1 MKKHK
6 SSLKFVVQ
14 KHAAKQLH
22 YDFRLELRGV
32 LKSWAIPK
40 EISLDPAVK
49 RLAIH
54 VDDHDLEY
62 GSFEGTI
69 PEGHY
74 GAGTVKIWDHGTY
87 EPTELDEKK
96 DPEKI
101 LKAQFAQGELKF
113 VLSGK
118 KLKGEF
124 ALVKMKKNDPDDKHW
139 LLIKKRDKFAKD
151 EP

>member
-6 SSLKFVVQ
+6 SPLKFVVQ

-22 YDFRLELRGV
+22 YDFRLELCGV
-32 LKSWAIPK
+32 LKSWAVPK

-69 PEGHY
+69 PKGHY

-87 EPTELDEKK
+87 EPVEIDEKK
-96 DPEKI
+96 DPEKV
-101 LKAQFAQGELKF
+101 LKNQLVHGELKF

-151 EP
+151 ES